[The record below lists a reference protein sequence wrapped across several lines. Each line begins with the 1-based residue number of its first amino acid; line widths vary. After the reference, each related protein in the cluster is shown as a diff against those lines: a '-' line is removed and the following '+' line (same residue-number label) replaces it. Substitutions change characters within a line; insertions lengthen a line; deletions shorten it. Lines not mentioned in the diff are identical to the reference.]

1 MHCIPF
7 LTGENMKPLIIES
20 HAHLDDRRFED
31 DRNEVIERAKEAGVA
46 RLINVGADLQS
57 SYSALK
63 LAEKHS
69 IIFAAVGVHPH
80 DASDYDISVEKE
92 IIEMAK
98 SKKVVAIGEIGLDYH
113 YDNSPRELQ
122 KQTFASQLKV
132 AASLD
137 LPVIIHNREAH
148 RDCLDILQQEN
159 NDRQRG
165 VFHCYSG
172 SAEMVREVIELGFYV
187 SFAGVITFKNAKKAV
202 QALQM
207 VPTDKLLFETDC
219 PYLSP
224 EPYRGKR
231 NEPAFIQYT
240 AMKMAQILGLEYE
253 SLCKIVWENTHRLFN
268 RLPKNNHMIK

>member
-1 MHCIPF
+1 MHRIPF
-7 LTGENMKPLIIES
+7 LTGENMKPLIIDS
-20 HAHLDDRRFED
+20 HAHLDDSRFKD

-46 RLINVGADLQS
+46 RLINIGADIES

-69 IIFAAVGVHPH
+69 FIFAAVGVHPH
-80 DASDYDISVEKE
+80 DANEYNISVEKE

-98 SKKVVAIGEIGLDYH
+98 SQKVVAIGEIGLDYH

-122 KQTFASQLKV
+122 KQAFVSQLKV

-148 RDCLDILQQEN
+148 RDCLDILQKEN

-172 SAEMVREVIELGFYV
+172 SAEMVREVIEMGFYV

-207 VPTDKLLFETDC
+207 VPLDRLLFETDC

-224 EPYRGKR
+224 EPYRGRR
-231 NEPAFIQYT
+231 NEPAFIQLT
-240 AMKMAQILGLEYE
+240 IIKMAEVLGMEYE
-253 SLCKIVWENTHRLFN
+253 ELCFKVWENTHRLFS
-268 RLPKNNHMIK
+268 RLPKNSHMIK

>member
-1 MHCIPF
+1 M
-7 LTGENMKPLIIES
+7 IIDS
-20 HAHLDDRRFED
+20 HAHLDDSRFKD

-46 RLINVGADLQS
+46 RLINIGADIES

-69 IIFAAVGVHPH
+69 FIFAAVGVHPH
-80 DASDYDISVEKE
+80 DANEYNISVEKE

-98 SKKVVAIGEIGLDYH
+98 SQKVVAIGEIGLDYH

-122 KQTFASQLKV
+122 KQAFVSQLKV

-148 RDCLDILQQEN
+148 RDCLDILQKEN

-172 SAEMVREVIELGFYV
+172 SAEMVREVIEMGFYV

-207 VPTDKLLFETDC
+207 VPLDRLLFETDC

-224 EPYRGKR
+224 EPYRGRR
-231 NEPAFIQYT
+231 NEPAFIQLT
-240 AMKMAQILGLEYE
+240 IIKMAEVLGMEYE
-253 SLCKIVWENTHRLFN
+253 ELCFKVWENTHRLFS
-268 RLPKNNHMIK
+268 RLPKNSHMIK